1 MLAFIAAQIGG
12 DPEAFEEYARRAETR
27 REQDARQ
34 TPIGSTCATA
44 DESTPGLGARRCSA
58 ERSPPALPAD
68 RTARRGIAVER
79 ISCFFMPCFS
89 SRKRQTRQRFQP
101 EIPAMTPKSQLQPL
115 SASRTRRGYPLR
127 NQGECVKSSDI
138 AAQPHRHAFLLCPA
152 GIHNI
157 QLNMESCSYR

>member
-44 DESTPGLGARRCSA
+44 DKSTPGLGARRCSA

-68 RTARRGIAVER
+68 RTARRGIAARGFRVS
-79 ISCFFMPCFS
+79 SCRVF
-89 SRKRQTRQRFQP
+89 RRANGKRASDFNLRF
-101 EIPAMTPKSQLQPL
+101 
-115 SASRTRRGYPLR
+115 LR
-127 NQGECVKSSDI
+127 
-138 AAQPHRHAFLLCPA
+138 
-152 GIHNI
+152 
-157 QLNMESCSYR
+157 